1 MHSCESDGQHQ
12 ETGDKCPNPISK
24 RNRCWQANQSAG
36 RCGRSCSQETSRSS
50 PSIQM
55 CVPPGW
61 SRCRSQVAHPFPST
75 TSCSKRAGS
84 PGLAAWQQPFV
95 KFSYSQIHIASSD
108 PQRATN
114 PPSVHPAT
122 QVYHQ
127 PLLLSPTA
135 DSPCSFSPAA
145 QRFQEKRTA
154 TRCACNADGTQ
165 RGSSGSSSTVY
176 QVTFLLHHTILKPI
190 DLKWNSAGNNR
201 QLKGGAYT
209 GEK

>member
-1 MHSCESDGQHQ
+1 MDNTKKQGTSVLIQYQS
-12 ETGDKCPNPISK
+12 ETDVG
-24 RNRCWQANQSAG
+24 QANQSAG

-95 KFSYSQIHIASSD
+95 KFSYSQIHIVSSD
-108 PQRATN
+108 PN
-114 PPSVHPAT
+114 VPPTHLRFIQLPRCTISHGCYRRQQTVHVHSVLQHN
-122 QVYHQ
+122 V
-127 PLLLSPTA
+127 
-135 DSPCSFSPAA
+135 FK
-145 QRFQEKRTA
+145 RERTA

-165 RGSSGSSSTVY
+165 QGSISSSTAY
-176 QVTFLLHHTILKPI
+176 QVTFLLHHTILKPA

-209 GEK
+209 GGK